1 MAKDK
6 EKYIMKTV
14 EHNDGLKEQLD
25 RKMMMA
31 GLKKSHEVKEVFE
44 IDLSTL
50 FLLEKIDNEEIS
62 SFEFNKPAEDVTDK
76 DLDIIV
82 TSIN

>member
-6 EKYIMKTV
+6 YKMKTI

-25 RKMMMA
+25 RKIMMS

-44 IDLSTL
+44 YDLSTML
-50 FLLEKIDNEEIS
+50 LLEKFENGEIE
-62 SFEFNKPAEDVTDK
+62 SFEINKPAEDVTDK

-82 TSIN
+82 TSIS